1 MGRIYPC
8 PVPNWGRAVANP
20 MAAEPP
26 HTGGAGLV
34 VANNDTI
41 RSFLVS
47 TAKDV
52 HHLPDELRDLASALS
67 SHSTVPYRSLRSI
80 WSALPPADRPALRCL
95 FAGAGFVLSSPKPR
109 EKSEELK
116 ERLKKLAESAER
128 REYQELVKD
137 IAPKREAAEPFSS
150 YKDQIGFGL
159 HVVLIMFTGYL
170 VGFAA
175 FRALFNHSAALNAAG
190 GILGMVCGMLLETV
204 LFIFRTSTKDVASS
218 TQRSNKRKLL

>member
-8 PVPNWGRAVANP
+8 PVPNSERAVANP

-26 HTGGAGLV
+26 HRGGAGLV

-52 HHLPDELRDLASALS
+52 RHLPDELRDLASALS

-95 FAGAGFVLSSPKPR
+95 FAGAGFVFSSPKPR
-109 EKSEELK
+109 EKLK

-150 YKDQIGFGL
+150 YKDQIGFGIDL
-159 HVVLIMFTGYL
+159 YFVPL
-170 VGFAA
+170 
-175 FRALFNHSAALNAAG
+175 
-190 GILGMVCGMLLETV
+190 
-204 LFIFRTSTKDVASS
+204 
-218 TQRSNKRKLL
+218 